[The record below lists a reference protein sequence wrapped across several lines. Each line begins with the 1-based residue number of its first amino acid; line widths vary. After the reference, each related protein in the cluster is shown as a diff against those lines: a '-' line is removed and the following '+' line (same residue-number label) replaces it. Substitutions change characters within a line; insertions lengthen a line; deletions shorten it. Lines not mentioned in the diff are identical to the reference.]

1 MSDFF
6 SVSLITALIY
16 GGILT
21 GMPLLFAS
29 AGETISQRAGV
40 LGLGLEGI
48 MLVGAYF
55 GFAVALYS
63 EQFWLGLLASIV
75 AGILTAAIVALF
87 CVRLGMDQIVVG
99 IGVLIFG
106 EGVTSVLQRAQ
117 FGTSYPRLGEM
128 AVIKIPFL
136 SSIPVLGSSVF
147 SQPLIVYI
155 GFVLVAVLHWVLT
168 STNLGL
174 NFRAAGEKPEALDA
188 AGTSVVFTRVLAVLI
203 AGGLAGLG
211 GGYMSIVG
219 AGIFV
224 PFMTKGIGFIAIVI
238 AMLARG
244 KAIWVL
250 IGSFLF
256 GISVSLTTSLQMVG
270 IQVAQDFVN
279 MIPFVAVLVA
289 LVIFARGAYLPAAL
303 CLPYN
308 REAR

>member
-1 MSDFF
+1 MSDFLTASF
-6 SVSLITALIY
+6 LSALIF

-29 AGETISQRAGV
+29 IGETISQRSGV
-40 LGLGLEGI
+40 LGMGIEGI
-48 MLVGAYF
+48 MLAGAYF
-55 GFAVALYS
+55 GFAITLYS
-63 EQFWLGLLASIV
+63 GHFWLGLVSSIG
-75 AGILTAAIVALF
+75 AGMLMALIVVLF

-117 FGTSYPRLGEM
+117 FGTTYPRLEEL
-128 AVIKIPFL
+128 ASVKIPGL

-147 SQPLIVYI
+147 TQPWIVYI
-155 GFVLVAVLHWVLT
+155 GFALVGVLYWILNF
-168 STNLGL
+168 TNVGL
-174 NFRAAGEKPEALDA
+174 NIRAAGEKPEALDA
-188 AGTSVVFTRVLAVLI
+188 SGTSVIFTRGMAVLV

-244 KAIWVL
+244 KAVWV
-250 IGSFLF
+250 ITGSFLF
-256 GISVSLTTSLQMVG
+256 GISVSLTTSLQLVG
-270 IQVAQDFVN
+270 VEIAQDLVN
-279 MIPFVAVLVA
+279 MIPFIAVLAA
-289 LVIFARGAYLPAAL
+289 LIIFARGNYLPAAL

>member
-1 MSDFF
+1 MSDFLT
-6 SVSLITALIY
+6 VSFLSALLY

-21 GMPLLFAS
+21 GMPLLFAGI
-29 AGETISQRAGV
+29 GETISQRAGV
-40 LGLGLEGI
+40 LGMGLEGI

-55 GFAVALYS
+55 GFAITLYTG
-63 EQFWLGLLASIV
+63 QFWLGLVASI
-75 AGILTAAIVALF
+75 GGGMLMAAIVALF
-87 CVRLGMDQIVVG
+87 CVHFGLDVIVVG

-117 FGTSYPRLGEM
+117 FGTTYPRLEEL
-128 AVIKIPFL
+128 ASIKIPFL
-136 SSIPVLGSSVF
+136 SSIPVLGTSF
-147 SQPLIVYI
+147 FTQPWIVYI
-155 GFVLVAVLHWVLT
+155 GFIMVGVLYWILN

-188 AGTSVVFTRVLAVLI
+188 SGTSVIVIRSVAVLV

-244 KAIWVL
+244 RAIWVL
-250 IGSFLF
+250 MGSFLF
-256 GISVSLTTSLQMVG
+256 GISVSVTTSLQLIGVE
-270 IQVAQDFVN
+270 IAQDLVN
-279 MIPFVAVLVA
+279 MIPFVVVLAA
-289 LVIFARGAYLPAAL
+289 LIIFARGNYLPASL
-303 CLPYN
+303 NLPYN

>member
-1 MSDFF
+1 MGDFLN
-6 SVSLITALIY
+6 VSFISALLC

-29 AGETISQRAGV
+29 TGETISQRAGV
-40 LGLGLEGI
+40 LGMGLEGI

-55 GFAVALYS
+55 GFAITLYTG
-63 EQFWLGLLASIV
+63 QFWLGLFASIV
-75 AGILTAAIVALF
+75 AGVLTSGIVALL

-117 FGTSYPRLGEM
+117 FGTTYPRLGEM
-128 AVIKIPFL
+128 AIVKIPIL
-136 SSIPVLGSSVF
+136 SSIPVLGSSLF

-155 GFVLVAVLHWVLT
+155 GFILVGVLQWVLK

-174 NFRAAGEKPEALDA
+174 NFRAAGGKPEALDA
-188 AGTSVVFTRVLAVLI
+188 SGTSVIYTRFLAVLI

-224 PFMTKGIGFIAIVI
+224 PFMTKGVGFIAIVI

-256 GISVSLTTSLQMVG
+256 GISVSLTTSLQLVG
-270 IQVAQDFVN
+270 VEVAQDFVN
-279 MIPFVAVLVA
+279 MIPFVAVLTA
-289 LVIFARGAYLPAAL
+289 LIIFARGDYLPAAL

>member
-1 MSDFF
+1 MGEFLTASFL
-6 SVSLITALIY
+6 SALIC

-29 AGETISQRAGV
+29 IGETISQRAGV

-48 MLVGAYF
+48 MLGGAYL
-55 GFAVALYS
+55 GFAITLYS
-63 EQFWLGLLASIV
+63 GQFWLGLI
-75 AGILTAAIVALF
+75 AGIIGGMALAAIVALL
-87 CVRLGMDQIVVG
+87 CVILGMDQIVVG

-117 FGTSYPRLGEM
+117 FGTTYPRLEEL
-128 AVIKIPFL
+128 ASFKIPLL
-136 SSIPVLGSSVF
+136 SSIPVLGTSLF
-147 SQPLIVYI
+147 SQPWIVYI
-155 GFVLVAVLHWVLT
+155 GFILVVVLHWILN
-168 STNLGL
+168 STTLGL

-188 AGTSVVFTRVLAVLI
+188 SGTSVISIRVIAVLT

-211 GGYMSIVG
+211 GSYMSIVG

-250 IGSFLF
+250 VGSFLF
-256 GISVSLTTSLQMVG
+256 AFSVSITTSLQLIGVE
-270 IQVAQDFVN
+270 IPQDLVN
-279 MIPFVAVLVA
+279 MIPFIVVLAA
-289 LVIFARGAYLPAAL
+289 LIIFARGNYLPAAL
-303 CLPYN
+303 CLPYD

>member
-1 MSDFF
+1 MSDLLTASFL
-6 SVSLITALIY
+6 SALIC

-29 AGETISQRAGV
+29 IGETLSQRSGV
-40 LGLGLEGI
+40 LGMGLEGI
-48 MLVGAYF
+48 MLGGAYL

-63 EQFWLGLLASIV
+63 GQFWLGLFASIG
-75 AGILTAAIVALF
+75 AGLLMAAIVALF

-117 FGTSYPRLGEM
+117 FGTTYPRLGELSS
-128 AVIKIPFL
+128 VKIPIL
-136 SSIPVLGSSVF
+136 SSIPVLGTSLF
-147 SQPLIVYI
+147 TQPWIVYI
-155 GFVLVAVLHWVLT
+155 GFVLIGILYWILNY
-168 STNLGL
+168 TNIGL
-174 NFRAAGEKPEALDA
+174 YFRAAGEKPEALDA
-188 AGTSVVFTRVLAVLI
+188 SGTSVILMRTVAVLI

-224 PFMTKGIGFIAIVI
+224 PFMTKGVGFIAIVI

-244 KAIWVL
+244 KASWVL
-250 IGSFLF
+250 VGSFLF
-256 GISVSLTTSLQMVG
+256 GISVSVTTSLQLIGVE
-270 IQVAQDFVN
+270 IAQDLVN
-279 MIPFVAVLVA
+279 MIPFIVVLAA
-289 LVIFARGAYLPAAL
+289 LIIFARGNYLPAAL
-303 CLPYN
+303 CLPYD